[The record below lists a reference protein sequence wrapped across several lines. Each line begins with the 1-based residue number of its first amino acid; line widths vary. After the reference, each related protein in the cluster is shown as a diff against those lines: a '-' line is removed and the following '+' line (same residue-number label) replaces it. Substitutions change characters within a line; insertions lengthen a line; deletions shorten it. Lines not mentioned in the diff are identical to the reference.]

1 MTEAEGFYAA
11 DQAWIHDVRFGDV
24 ARAAA
29 ALLITRLQAAGL
41 TGGTVVELGCGSG
54 ISAELLVEAGYDV
67 VGVDISPAMV
77 DLAAARVPSARFTV
91 GSLWDA
97 ELPHGAVAVTAV
109 GEACNY
115 ATDPQ
120 AGLTQLAALFG
131 RVAEAL
137 APSGVLLFDVSTP
150 GRFGPTRERVVFHDY
165 DTWALHMHGTEAE
178 DGSTLER
185 DITIFRED
193 PEQPGVWRRSD
204 ELHRLVLYRSED
216 VHAALTEAGFTADE
230 QADYGVVSAS
240 VPPGGWRTFVA
251 TRRDG

>member
-1 MTEAEGFYAA
+1 VTEADGFYAA

-29 ALLITRLQAAGL
+29 ALLIARLQAAGL
-41 TGGTVVELGCGSG
+41 NEGTVVELGCGSG
-54 ISAELLVEAGYDV
+54 ISAELLVQAGYDV
-67 VGVDISPAMV
+67 VGVDISAAMV
-77 DLAAARVPSARFTV
+77 ELASARVPSARFQV

-97 ELPHGAVAVTAV
+97 DLPAGVVAVTAV

-120 AGLTQLAALFG
+120 AGLAQLRTLFQ

-137 APSGVLLFDVSTP
+137 APGGVLLFDISTP
-150 GRFGPTRERVVFHDY
+150 GRFGPTRVRDVFHEH
-165 DTWALHMHGTEAE
+165 DTWVLHMYGTEAD
-178 DGSTLER
+178 DGSTLTR

-193 PEQPGVWRRSD
+193 PGHPGVWRRSD
-204 ELHRLVLYRSED
+204 ELHKLVLYRSDD
-216 VHAALTEAGFTADE
+216 VRAALAEAGFTADE
-230 QADYGVVSAS
+230 QADYGVVSPS

-251 TRRDG
+251 AVGHV